1 MRGRLV
7 RNDPVRNDKAGLPE
21 RRAGTGSGGQP
32 FSLRRN
38 TLSTQVHAALRRDII
53 AGHLAPR
60 AMLSEQDI
68 AAGFGISR
76 TPVREAM
83 IKLAEEGLVE
93 IFPQYGSFVAP
104 IKLRDVFDSQ
114 FAREALE
121 CAAVEKA
128 IDRLDGAHER
138 ALRAVIA
145 RQRTL
150 QRPQQRA
157 LFFRADE
164 DMHMLILRIAGH
176 GNAWHFV
183 EGAKGQMDRV
193 RHFAIS
199 IVRKQATTLAEH
211 EAVVDRLLA
220 RDRTGAVEAMRTHLR
235 AILRTIELLRNE
247 KSEYFADEAGE
258 EDAAAASDRPAVV
271 REPPDRQRRRY
282 AAAKRPSA
290 SETRGRREP

>member
-1 MRGRLV
+1 MGGRLV
-7 RNDPVRNDKAGLPE
+7 RIGKAGPLA
-21 RRAGTGSGGQP
+21 RRADSNPAGGLD
-32 FSLRRN
+32 SARRN
-38 TLSTQVHAALRRDII
+38 TLSTQVHAVLRSEII
-53 AGHLAPR
+53 SGRLAPR
-60 AMLSEQDI
+60 AMLSEQEI

-114 FAREALE
+114 FTREALE

-128 IDRLDGAHER
+128 VERLDA
-138 ALRAVIA
+138 ALEKELKAVIA

-150 QRPQQRA
+150 QRPQQRE

-164 DMHMLILRIAGH
+164 DLHMLILRIAGH

-193 RHFAIS
+193 RHLAIS
-199 IVRKQATTLAEH
+199 IARKQPAILAEH

-220 RDRTGAVEAMRTHLR
+220 RDRNGAVDAMRTHLR
-235 AILRTIELLRNE
+235 AILRTIEMLRNE
-247 KSEYFADEAGE
+247 RSDYFADDEGTAPTHSQ
-258 EDAAAASDRPAVV
+258 AADTPNAAN
-271 REPPDRQRRRY
+271 RQPRRY
-282 AAAKRPSA
+282 AAAKRVSG
-290 SETRGRREP
+290 SEQKGRRE